1 MTRPRLNRR
10 EYSPTSITS
19 FTLTRRGSGQS
30 SPQPTST
37 VTAYGSSTPAAI
49 PMPVRRKASIGA
61 IAGGV
66 IGGVLVVITAVISL
80 LVWRRQKKQ
89 RESAEFSRRTMKESA
104 TPFSNNVES
113 QMTPS
118 ISTDVISPFMS
129 AASAYPSSSKPFGT
143 GNESSLT
150 YTSPPIAR
158 ITEPLVYENSGDSNY
173 AYANSPPERSVDP
186 AGASSA
192 AIPLDGRGQPH
203 TSDST
208 SHAAALETAP
218 RHPVT
223 VTGLLNQLNDLLA
236 RLPPGGVDEE
246 EPPEYEDL

>member
-1 MTRPRLNRR
+1 MTHPCLNRR
-10 EYSPTSITS
+10 EYLPTSTTS
-19 FTLTRRGSGQS
+19 FTLTRHGSGQS

-37 VTAYGSSTPAAI
+37 VTSYGSSTPAAI
-49 PMPVRRKASIGA
+49 PMPVRRKASVGA

-66 IGGVLVVITAVISL
+66 IGGVLAVIAAVISL

-89 RESAEFSRRTMKESA
+89 REPAEFSRRTMKESA
-104 TPFSNNVES
+104 APFSNNVET

-118 ISTDVISPFMS
+118 VSTDVISPFMS
-129 AASAYPSSSKPFGT
+129 AASAYPSSSKPSGT

-150 YTSPPIAR
+150 YTSPP
-158 ITEPLVYENSGDSNY
+158 TTHTTKPLVYESYGDSNY
-173 AYANSPPERSVDP
+173 AYADNPPERSADP
-186 AGASSA
+186 ARVSST
-192 AIPLDGRGQPH
+192 AIPDGRGQPH

-208 SHAAALETAP
+208 PHAAALETAP

-223 VTGLLNQLNDLLA
+223 VTGLLDQLNDLLA